1 MDGTVR
7 VNSDADFDNLEI
19 TSGFIQ
25 SPRDQKL
32 IPSAIAAINQAKLQG
47 FSIVGASNQGGVAK
61 GHKSLE
67 DCYKE
72 QAYTL
77 ELLHNEC
84 AAIDR
89 IYFCP
94 DYEGQECHEV
104 YWFTDRRFNDDS
116 QHFDC
121 CFGNFAEDSPFKGQF
136 RKPNAGMILHAIDA
150 YKKATKVIFFAEDS
164 PFKGQF
170 RKPNAGM
177 IFHAIDAYQATEVIF
192 VGDRPEDREAAK
204 NANVRFIDAVEWR
217 STY

>member
-1 MDGTVR
+1 MTKILILDMDGTVR

-61 GHKSLE
+61 GYKSLE

-77 ELLHNEC
+77 ELLHDEC

-104 YWFTDRRFNDDS
+104 YWFIDRRFAKQN

-150 YKKATKVIFFAEDS
+150 Y
-164 PFKGQF
+164 
-170 RKPNAGM
+170 
-177 IFHAIDAYQATEVIF
+177 QATEVIF
-192 VGDRPEDREAAK
+192 VGDRPEDEQAAK
-204 NANVRFIDAVEWR
+204 NANVQFIHAVEWR
-217 STY
+217 STYWIA

>member
-1 MDGTVR
+1 MTKLLILDMDGTIR
-7 VNSDADFDNLEI
+7 VNKAADFDNLEL
-19 TSGFIQ
+19 TSGFIN

-32 IPSAIAAINQAKLQG
+32 IPSAIAAINQAKRQG

-72 QAYTL
+72 QAHTL
-77 ELLHNEC
+77 ELLHDEC

-104 YWFTDRRFNDDS
+104 YWFIDRRFPREQQCFDS
-116 QHFDC
+116 

-136 RKPNAGMILHAIDA
+136 RKPNAGMLLHAIS
-150 YKKATKVIFFAEDS
+150 V
-164 PFKGQF
+164 
-170 RKPNAGM
+170 
-177 IFHAIDAYQATEVIF
+177 YQATEVIF
-192 VGDRPEDREAAK
+192 VGDRDIDEQAAK
-204 NANVRFIDAVEWR
+204 NANVQFIWADEWR
-217 STY
+217 SSYWIA